1 MKPVVAETL
10 DGGERT
16 RGELDV
22 RQLRVLKTLLS
33 ERSVSRTAAIHGLSQ
48 PAVSLTLRRFR
59 ALTGDPLLSRSGTG
73 LALTPRALDIVALVD
88 RILDDLAHLAGR
100 EAEFDPLTS
109 ERHVR
114 IVAAT
119 SFGPFL
125 VPRLIRHLRQ
135 VAPHMVLEML
145 PMPSMAT
152 LQQLLEAGE
161 VDLVLAHRQPAS
173 PHLRGEKLTECRTVC
188 MLDPSHRLARASRI
202 TMSDYLDLEHLS
214 PNPPH
219 GAAVSPID
227 GHLAELGLSRRIR
240 ASLSE
245 YALVPFVLSGS
256 DLVFTTAHP
265 FADHF
270 AALSNIRVVDAPEE
284 FGDMPVFLFWHE
296 RVHHSTYDA
305 WLRRLVRDMM
315 DDAASTGPS

>member
-1 MKPVVAETL
+1 MAGGIKTATDTL
-10 DGGERT
+10 EVGERT
-16 RGELDV
+16 RGELDI

-33 ERSVSRTAAIHGLSQ
+33 ESSVSRTAAIHGLSQ

-59 ALTGDPLLSRSGTG
+59 AMTGDPLLVRSGTG
-73 LALTPRALDIVALVD
+73 LAPTPRAQDLVTLVD
-88 RILDDLAHLAGR
+88 RILDDIDHLAGR
-100 EAEFDPLTS
+100 EADFDPATS
-109 ERHVR
+109 QRRVR

-135 VAPHMVLEML
+135 VAPHMMLEML
-145 PMPSMAT
+145 PMPSMAA

-173 PHLRGEKLTECRTVC
+173 RNLRGETVTECRTVC
-188 MLDPSHRLARASRI
+188 MLDRHHPLAGASAI
-202 TMSDYLDLEHLS
+202 LMDDYLELEHLS

-219 GAAVSPID
+219 GASVSPID
-227 GHLAELGLSRRIR
+227 GHLAELGLQRRIR

-245 YALVPFVLSGS
+245 YALVPMVLAGS
-256 DLVFTTAHP
+256 DLVFTTSKP

-270 AALSNIRVVDAPEE
+270 AALSDIAVVDAPQE
-284 FGDMPVFLFWHE
+284 FGAMSVFLFWHE
-296 RVHHSTYDA
+296 RAHHSTFNA
-305 WLRRLVRDMM
+305 WLRRLVRDMLV
-315 DDAASTGPS
+315 